1 MGLLGRATDRYDQ
14 PPLFF
19 YNFEHEHT
27 HIESIMGVDKRTF
40 IVSNLH
46 RDELSDI
53 NNDVNITLPNSI
65 FSGKVDSINLKHLFI
80 DYEYEIIG
88 TSNYEFSIAY
98 PSTNNPVSINLAI
111 DKTLSYVIQS
121 DDELAILIAD
131 SINNTLGTVDFQVY
145 HTNVITYHRDV
156 YRDNSDLLS
165 NYTIFTSSG
174 VQFTIDFSAKSS
186 LGPLIGFGNNIY
198 TGESSY
204 KSGNV
209 PPIYAYESIRIS
221 NKAYDTTFKQ
231 YDQSTDIACKMD
243 LYDSSGALI
252 TNHLDTRDTTISL
265 PIVDGYLYNVRE
277 FITYLEAE
285 LNIYSSAY
293 AGNPTFTVGFDH
305 TTYKFTI
312 TTDKNV
318 LFGIGFRFDRGDG
331 RNNYGSLHRHLGF
344 SKNIYQGITT
354 ITSTQ
359 PAAIFERAYVAEY
372 LFVCSD
378 LIKYNYDASLI
389 VTESQGNATFYES
402 LFAIPTNQII
412 NNAYSP
418 VFNDEHRVRIHASLL
433 AKKYNEALAD
443 SKTINFYLKTSSGRH
458 IKLNTQWS
466 LKFEIEY
473 NN

>member
-1 MGLLGRATDRYDQ
+1 
-14 PPLFF
+14 
-19 YNFEHEHT
+19 
-27 HIESIMGVDKRTF
+27 MGVDKRTF

-65 FSGKVDSINLKHLFI
+65 FSGKIDAINLKHLFI
-80 DYEYEIIG
+80 DFEYETIG

-98 PSTNNPVSINLAI
+98 PSTSTSVPITLAI
-111 DKTLSYVIQS
+111 NKTLSTIIQS
-121 DDELAILIAD
+121 DDELATLIAD
-131 SINNTLGTVDFQVY
+131 SINNTLGTTDFQVY
-145 HTNVITYHRDV
+145 HTMVITSYQDV

-165 NYTIFTSSG
+165 NYTIFTTSG
-174 VQFTIDFSAKSS
+174 VHFSIDFSSKSS
-186 LGPLIGFGNNIY
+186 LGPLVGFGNGVY
-198 TGESSY
+198 TDEPSY

-209 PPIYAYESIRIS
+209 PPIYAYESIKVS

-243 LYDSSGALI
+243 LYDSSNTLI
-252 TNHLDTRDTTISL
+252 PNHLDPRDTTISL
-265 PIVDGYLYNVRE
+265 PIVDGYLYNIYD

-285 LNIYSSAY
+285 LNIYSSSFV
-293 AGNPTFTVGFDH
+293 GTPVFTVLFDF

-318 LFGIGFRFDRGDG
+318 RFGIGFRFDRGDG

-344 SKNIYQGITT
+344 NKYIYLGITS

-359 PAAIFERAYVAEY
+359 TAAIFSKAYVAEY

-402 LFAIPTNQII
+402 LFAIPISQII
-412 NNAYSP
+412 DNSYSP
-418 VFNDEHRVRIHASLL
+418 MFEDEHRVRIHASLL
-433 AKKYNEALAD
+433 AKKYNEALIDA
-443 SKTINFYLKTSSGRH
+443 KTINFYLKTSSGRH